1 MDSPRMWENGLEFH
15 WCSPCCVLINQELL
29 LPSVLNM
36 HTILSISSLD
46 FKEVCVY
53 GLSLFSPP
61 PLLYSTFLC
70 CWLWDLSEM
79 QTGSSVSDPS
89 ACLLSLLSGS
99 TVPSHTQPCMSS
111 TWTPVGFPKNS
122 LVLPRSSLVCPPL
135 LHLVNSYFKAQLRLD
150 CLLEAFSGGP
160 WLY

>member
-79 QTGSSVSDPS
+79 QTGSYVSDPS

-122 LVLPRSSLVCPPL
+122 RGAVLATSLRRHLNQQQCL
-135 LHLVNSYFKAQLRLD
+135 KYLGDTEMSQTQFLHLA
-150 CLLEAFSGGP
+150 
-160 WLY
+160 